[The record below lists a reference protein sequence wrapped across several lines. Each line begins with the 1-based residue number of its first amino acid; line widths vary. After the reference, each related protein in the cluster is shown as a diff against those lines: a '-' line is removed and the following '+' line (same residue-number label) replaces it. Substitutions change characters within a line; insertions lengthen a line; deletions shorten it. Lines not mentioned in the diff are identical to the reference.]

1 MWFFQYV
8 IAAFASPAEGA
19 ALVCFAPGKP
29 NANQIMTG
37 NNSGRAPV
45 NHKAVNIMA
54 QPRLAIIRLPSPR
67 AFASNKWSAAEGGM
81 RPPRFRSYSR
91 RFETRSFASGRLQ
104 NVPDLRVRPFS
115 AVPEIGTK
123 CRKTPMTGSW
133 PEVNAWQISRSLSRY
148 NGASVRSSYSKSPYI
163 SQHGGDTSRGT
174 RSSPRSNS
182 MRSGSSRLG
191 LIWLISTRQL

>member
-1 MWFFQYV
+1 MVFSIRY
-8 IAAFASPAEGA
+8 SSLRLPGEGA
-19 ALVCFAPGKP
+19 ALVCFAPGQP

-37 NNSGRAPV
+37 NNCGRAPV

-54 QPRLAIIRLPSPR
+54 QPRLVIIRLPSPR
-67 AFASNKWSAAEGGM
+67 AFASNNWSAVEGGM
-81 RPPRFRSYSR
+81 RPPGFDSI
-91 RFETRSFASGRLQ
+91 EAVWTLSFASGRPQ
-104 NVPDLRVRPFS
+104 NVPELRVGPFS

-174 RSSPRSNS
+174 KSSPRSNS